1 MLTVAIVCGAG
12 ASSTFLARRLS
23 DIARD
28 SGYVMTVVPS
38 PLELV
43 NDSTADLVALT
54 SHVATDEVSTDLSS
68 RGIAHIV
75 LPATVRGGFGA
86 EFALAAIAE
95 YFDNNGLTSEARS
108 SSADSKE
115 TL

>member
-23 DIARD
+23 DIARG
-28 SGYVMTVVPS
+28 SGHIMNVIPS

-43 NDSTADLVALT
+43 DDTTADLVALT
-54 SHVATDEVSTDLSS
+54 SHVATPEVSADLES

-75 LPATVRGGFGA
+75 LPSTVRGGFGA
-86 EFALAAIAE
+86 EFALAAITE

>member
-23 DIARD
+23 DIAAA
-28 SGYVMTVVPS
+28 SGHDIRFVPS

-43 NDSTADLVALT
+43 TGETADLVALT
-54 SHVATDEVSTDLSS
+54 SHVVSSEVEADLSA
-68 RGIAHIV
+68 RGISHLV

-86 EFALAAIAE
+86 EDALATITE
-95 YFDNNGLTSEARS
+95 YFGNNGLESEATRA
-108 SSADSKE
+108 SAESKE
-115 TL
+115 N